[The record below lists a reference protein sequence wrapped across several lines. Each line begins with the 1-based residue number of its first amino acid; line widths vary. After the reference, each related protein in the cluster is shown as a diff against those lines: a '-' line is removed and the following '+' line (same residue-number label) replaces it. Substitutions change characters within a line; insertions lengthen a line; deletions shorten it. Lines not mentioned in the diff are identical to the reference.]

1 MNERE
6 RTERQ
11 LIKRAYNQ
19 GRKDLAKDVINKLQ
33 CFREHSALDY
43 VGVGVI
49 DALKNEI
56 TKMVGGS
63 DDNR

>member
-6 RTERQ
+6 RTEQQ

-33 CFREHSALDY
+33 YFREHSALDY

-63 DDNR
+63 DGNR